1 MGRVAKSSNKFASC
15 RGSGSAQLP
24 TSTNKTKTHLLI
36 ELFVVTSR
44 LLAMKNM
51 NDRNAPQQN
60 EGHLIVELTP
70 SWFEGKLKHSV
81 DSGQS

>member
-24 TSTNKTKTHLLI
+24 TSTNKTHLLI

-44 LLAMKNM
+44 LWAMKNM